1 MCVMWVPIG
10 DHLRENR
17 NDRARRECAPKIW
30 PVIAIY
36 LRAAMT
42 KAARI
47 AKEAFRPPL
56 IPAKAGI
63 QFLRKDG
70 SPPSRGRA
78 VNFCI
83 PDAMQRKSRARAWR
97 SGASLIRDPA

>member
-17 NDRARRECAPKIW
+17 NDRARHERAPRVW
-30 PVIAIY
+30 PVIAIL
-36 LRAAMT
+36 LRAAT
-42 KAARI
+42 ARAARI

-63 QFLRKDG
+63 Q
-70 SPPSRGRA
+70 SS
-78 VNFCI
+78 
-83 PDAMQRKSRARAWR
+83 
-97 SGASLIRDPA
+97 